1 LVFPSQ
7 QTLIEEVLP
16 CMMVWTLEEFV
27 LFYVNATIFGTITI
41 LDEQRCAWYFCPCDY
56 FLTCDWEPKHVTI
69 GLFEVK
75 GTIGINLANE
85 L

>member
-1 LVFPSQ
+1 MFPSHK
-7 QTLIEEVLP
+7 TLIEEVLP

-27 LFYVNATIFGTITI
+27 WFYVNATIFGKGA
-41 LDEQRCAWYFCPCDY
+41 LDIFSLVIN
-56 FLTCDWEPKHVTI
+56 FLTCGWEPKHVTI
-69 GLFEVK
+69 RLFEVK